1 MRMIPFKHLFA
12 ALIIAS
18 VPFAANGQQD
28 LATRLGY
35 DAGAKMLIIHADD
48 AGVAHSVNAATIGA
62 LEAGGITSASIMVP
76 CPWFPEIAA
85 YAAEHPSLD
94 FGLHLTLTSEWKNY
108 KWDGVLPAEEI
119 PGLVGADGYFY
130 PSVEEVVLHATA
142 GEVEREI
149 RAQVER
155 ALAFGIKP
163 SHLDSHMGTLFANPD
178 FLAAYLK
185 VGQEYG
191 IPVFV
196 PLQANGN
203 PSGAPPAPAM
213 PGMIPVDNFY
223 MMNPGIEAENWSSFY
238 AGIAG
243 KLQPGL
249 NEIIVHLA
257 HDNEEMQ
264 AVAGGHPDYGAAW
277 RQRDYDIMLSESFKK
292 QLVENGIVLVTW
304 RQIQELLYP
313 GKD

>member
-1 MRMIPFKHLFA
+1 MIPFKHLFA
-12 ALIIAS
+12 ALIIAV

-85 YAAEHPSLD
+85 YAAGHPSLD

-108 KWDGVLPAEEI
+108 KWGGVLPAAEI

-130 PSVEEVVLHATA
+130 PSVEEVVKHATA
-142 GEVEREI
+142 AEVEREI

-163 SHLDSHMGTLFANPD
+163 SHLDSHMGTLFATPE
-178 FLAAYLK
+178 FLAVYLK

-196 PLQANGN
+196 PLHANGK
-203 PSGAPPAPAM
+203 PSGAPPVSAM
-213 PGMIPVDNFY
+213 PGVIPVDNFY
-223 MMNPGIEAENWSSFY
+223 MMNPGIAPEDWSSFY

-243 KLQPGL
+243 NLQPGL
-249 NEIIVHLA
+249 SEIIVHLA

-264 AVAGGHPDYGAAW
+264 AVAAGHPDYGAAW
-277 RQRDYDIMLSESFKK
+277 RQRDYDVMLNESFKK
-292 QLVENGIVLVTW
+292 QLAENGIILVTW
-304 RQIQELLYP
+304 RQIQDLLHP
-313 GKD
+313 EKN